1 MPFLIPC
8 LPASAPFSAIAY
20 AFVSFPPSLTQI
32 VTVHRSTRHV
42 FDHVIAVAEADGTK
56 VVHYKAPAYKSR
68 GFCTHLVT
76 SALIRLHSRG
86 ALIVIRRID
95 AAEIDNFIEANFG
108 ARGKPQ
114 VLGAIS

>member
-1 MPFLIPC
+1 M
-8 LPASAPFSAIAY
+8 
-20 AFVSFPPSLTQI
+20 SFCPGLTQI
-32 VTVHRSTRHV
+32 RTVHRSNRHV

-95 AAEIDNFIEANFG
+95 AAEIDNFVQANFR
-108 ARGKPQ
+108 ARGEPQ
-114 VLGAIS
+114 ILGTVS